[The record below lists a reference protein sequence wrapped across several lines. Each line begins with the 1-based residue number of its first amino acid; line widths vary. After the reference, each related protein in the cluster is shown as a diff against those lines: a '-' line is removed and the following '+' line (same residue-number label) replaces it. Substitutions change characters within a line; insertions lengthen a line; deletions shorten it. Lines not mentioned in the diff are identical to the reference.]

1 MAFTTR
7 AVSRVNGDWRGDAF
21 TWDNADDRRSTRRVI
36 VAEPARLQNVLV
48 GVDGTSSGRD
58 AIALAD
64 RLRAGEGGLTLAH
77 VVLAQ
82 TPIHRNFHSTPAWKN
97 DARQMLER
105 ERAGMGV
112 GAKLTGMFASSVG
125 SGLHQLAEDCD
136 ADVIVVGSCSRGP
149 IGRVLV
155 GDDARGTVS
164 GAPCPVAVAPHGYAG
179 RSREIRVIGVAYN
192 GSPESESALNAA
204 RHLAL
209 RHDAVL
215 QALRVVPPTTAVVWP
230 APGTQPAGT
239 PRGGTFED
247 FEQEASQRLT
257 SHTGVDGH
265 VTVGLPGDQLL
276 AFGDAVDLLVM
287 GSRGH
292 GPLRRLILGSTSMQ
306 LTREARCPL
315 LIVPRPAAA
324 NEHGDTP

>member
-1 MAFTTR
+1 MAQ
-7 AVSRVNGDWRGDAF
+7 S
-21 TWDNADDRRSTRRVI
+21 
-36 VAEPARLQNVLV
+36 ARLQNVLV

-64 RLRAGEGGLTLAH
+64 RLSAGEGGLTLAH
-77 VVLAQ
+77 VVLTQ
-82 TPIHRNFHSTPAWKN
+82 TPPYRNFHSTPAWKN

-105 ERAGMGV
+105 ERDAVGV
-112 GAKLTGMFASSVG
+112 TAELTGMFASSVG
-125 SGLHQLAEDCD
+125 RGLHQLAEDCE
-136 ADVIVVGSCSRGP
+136 ADVIVVGSCSHGP

-164 GAPCPVAVAPHGYAG
+164 GARCPVAVAPHGYAG

-192 GSPESESALNAA
+192 GSPESESALDVA
-204 RHLAL
+204 RQLAVHRGAML
-209 RHDAVL
+209 H
-215 QALRVVPPTTAVVWP
+215 ALRVFPPTTAVVRP
-230 APGTQPAGT
+230 APGTQPAAT

-247 FEQEASQRLT
+247 FEQEASQRLACD
-257 SHTGVDGH
+257 TGVDAH
-265 VTVGLPGDQLL
+265 VTIGLAGDELL

-292 GPLRRLILGSTSMQ
+292 GPLRRLVLGSTSMQ

-324 NEHGDTP
+324 DEHADTD